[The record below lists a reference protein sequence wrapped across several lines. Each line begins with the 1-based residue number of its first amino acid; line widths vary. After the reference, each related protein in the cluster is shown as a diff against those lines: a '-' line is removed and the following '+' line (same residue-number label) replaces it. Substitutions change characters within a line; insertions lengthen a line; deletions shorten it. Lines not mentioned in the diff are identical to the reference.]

1 MAKKVTSSKPLFGN
15 RRSHACNATRHAQK
29 PNLQKITLDNGESI
43 RISARELRSLK
54 KRLKHNKNWNLVFF
68 YLFSKYKDYL

>member
-1 MAKKVTSSKPLFGN
+1 MAKKITASKPLFGN

-54 KRLKHNKNWNLVFF
+54 KTSKNIEA
-68 YLFSKYKDYL
+68 